1 MLKPLDDETL
11 DHAIRQMIERFRRQN
26 EDRHRINCGDKWLKQ
41 QRMIRTDF
49 WQKLLRA
56 TQSGSQTAVKHRR
69 AARPACVDD
78 SAEYQ
83 CVNMEITGGN
93 TPWTPEL
100 IIYACENVLLELTQ
114 NAAAD
119 YEALYYA
126 GGDRYCLVLQA
137 SRSTQDEDIREL
149 MEIFRDF
156 FGKNLDIG
164 VRFRLYRRCTIDAMA
179 DALGVSMQDGCQG
192 NTAQMNVPQLDYE
205 HPDTDGWKKLIL
217 LGDLDSLSASIRS
230 FLERGIRGQE
240 NPADFLGAFQVDWNL
255 LVSAILNENT
265 SLSLT
270 DLRRGGFSRWLTTDL
285 EQTTLLAM
293 EDASRITELLD
304 TDNFSRLNVAR
315 IRNYIQQNIADV
327 TRSAIAEHFY
337 FSPNYLS
344 KLFRNVEGV
353 PLINYI
359 QYQRIERAKSLL
371 ATTDLSISEVAMEI
385 GYPNFSNFSKR
396 FQNLVGC
403 SPDEYRR
410 KARSAI
416 QKGPNK

>member
-1 MLKPLDDETL
+1 
-11 DHAIRQMIERFRRQN
+11 MIERFRRQN

-56 TQSGSQTAVKHRR
+56 IQSGSQTAVKHRR

-83 CVNMEITGGN
+83 CVGMKITGGN

-114 NAAAD
+114 NAATD
-119 YEALYYA
+119 YEAPYYA
-126 GGDRYCLVLQA
+126 GGDRYYLVLQA

-293 EDASRITELLD
+293 EDRLSDTVQNAMMNIITVLLSTSVGATMVGSNFLTAQTLKIVVLGVVAFGISTAGGLLGGQVMRILTRDQVNPLIGSAGVSAVPMAARVSNREGQRANPSNFLLMHAMGP
-304 TDNFSRLNVAR
+304 NVAGV
-315 IRNYIQQNIADV
+315 IG
-327 TRSAIAEHFY
+327 SAVAAGI
-337 FSPNYLS
+337 LLL
-344 KLFRNVEGV
+344 LF
-353 PLINYI
+353 
-359 QYQRIERAKSLL
+359 Q
-371 ATTDLSISEVAMEI
+371 
-385 GYPNFSNFSKR
+385 
-396 FQNLVGC
+396 
-403 SPDEYRR
+403 
-410 KARSAI
+410 
-416 QKGPNK
+416 